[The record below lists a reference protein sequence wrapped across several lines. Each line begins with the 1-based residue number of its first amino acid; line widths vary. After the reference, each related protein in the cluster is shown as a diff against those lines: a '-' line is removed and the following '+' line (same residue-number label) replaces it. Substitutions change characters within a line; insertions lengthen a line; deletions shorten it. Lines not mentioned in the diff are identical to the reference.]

1 MSHPPNTIDGR
12 FRVTEQGEMITQN
25 FGDQVVAE
33 RTLDIYTAAVL
44 REKFTSHVQPNA
56 NWVEQMRRISEDS
69 CASYRKLVRE
79 EPRFVPYFRQ
89 ATPELEL
96 GSLNIGSRPAKRNP
110 KGGIESL
117 RAIPWT
123 FAWTQTRTNLSAWL
137 GVEAALSATPSDIK
151 VMTEMY
157 EDWPWFRETIDLIGM
172 ILSKT
177 DYSISQN
184 YDEQLVDKTPELVGL
199 GEEIREKMV
208 TSRKGFLEVTGRDEG
223 AGPHVSL
230 LRASTKVRGPYLD
243 PINVVQAELLKRLR
257 EASREDISKLDEGA
271 VEDINLIQ
279 DALVVSIKGVAQ
291 GMRNSG

>member
-1 MSHPPNTIDGR
+1 MYRAILSHPPNTIDGR

-44 REKFTSHVQPNA
+44 REKFTDHVQPTDA
-56 NWVEQMRRISEDS
+56 WVKQMERISETS
-69 CASYRKLVRE
+69 CSSYRNLVRE

-137 GVEAALSATPSDIK
+137 GVEAALTATDGDIET
-151 VMTEMY
+151 MTEMY
-157 EDWPWFRETIDLIGM
+157 QQWPWFRETIDLIGM

-177 DYSISQN
+177 DFSISQN
-184 YDEQLVDKTPELVGL
+184 YDTQLVEKTDELIGL
-199 GEEIREKMV
+199 GNEIRDKMV
-208 TSRKGFLEVTGRDEG
+208 VARKGFLSVTGRDEG

-257 EASREDISKLDEGA
+257 AFPDDETNEDKE
-271 VEDINLIQ
+271 LIQ
-279 DALVVSIKGVAQ
+279 DALKVSIKGVAQ

>member
-1 MSHPPNTIDGR
+1 
-12 FRVTEQGEMITQN
+12 MITQN

-44 REKFTSHVQPNA
+44 REKFTEHVEPTEEF
-56 NWVEQMRRISEDS
+56 VDQMERISKES
-69 CASYRKLVRE
+69 CTSYRNLVRE

-96 GSLNIGSRPAKRNP
+96 SSLNLGSRPAKRNP

-137 GVEAALSATPSDIK
+137 GVEAALAASDSDVK
-151 VMTEMY
+151 TMTKMY
-157 EDWPWFRETIDLIGM
+157 EEWPWFRETIDLIGM

-177 DYSISQN
+177 DFSISKN
-184 YDEQLVDKTPELVGL
+184 YDEQLVEKTEELTGL
-199 GEEIREKMV
+199 GGEIRDKMV
-208 TSRKGFLEVTGRDEG
+208 LARKGFLKVTGRDEG
-223 AGPHVSL
+223 AGPQVSL

-257 EASREDISKLDEGA
+257 AAEKDESDVATRE
-271 VEDINLIQ
+271 LIQ
-279 DALVVSIKGVAQ
+279 DALKVSIKGVAQ

>member
-1 MSHPPNTIDGR
+1 
-12 FRVTEQGEMITQN
+12 MITQN
-25 FGDQVVAE
+25 FGDQVIAE

-44 REKFTSHVQPNA
+44 REKFTDHVEPTDD
-56 NWVEQMRRISEDS
+56 WVKQMERISESS
-69 CASYRKLVRE
+69 CTSYRNLVRE

-96 GSLNIGSRPAKRNP
+96 GTLNIGSRPAKRNP

-137 GVEAALSATPSDIK
+137 GVEAALDAADGDIET
-151 VMTEMY
+151 MSEMY
-157 EDWPWFRETIDLIGM
+157 EEWPWFRETIDLIGM

-177 DYSISQN
+177 DFSISQN
-184 YDEQLVDKTPELVGL
+184 YDEQLVEKTEELIGL
-199 GEEIREKMV
+199 GNEIRDKMV
-208 TSRKGFLEVTGRDEG
+208 ISRKGFLSVTGRDEG

-243 PINVVQAELLKRLR
+243 PINVIQAELLKRLR
-257 EASREDISKLDEGA
+257 AFPENEADMDASDAEKKVA
-271 VEDINLIQ
+271 IQ
-279 DALVVSIKGVAQ
+279 DALKVSIKGVAQ

>member
-1 MSHPPNTIDGR
+1 
-12 FRVTEQGEMITQN
+12 MITQN
-25 FGDQVVAE
+25 FGDQVIAE

-44 REKFTSHVQPNA
+44 REKFTDHVEPTDE
-56 NWVEQMRRISEDS
+56 WVKQMERISESS
-69 CASYRKLVRE
+69 CTSYRNLVRE

-96 GSLNIGSRPAKRNP
+96 GTLNIGSRPAKRNP

-137 GVEAALSATPSDIK
+137 GVEAALDAADGDIET
-151 VMTEMY
+151 MSEMY
-157 EDWPWFRETIDLIGM
+157 EEWPWFRETIDLIGM

-177 DYSISQN
+177 DFSISQN
-184 YDEQLVDKTPELVGL
+184 YDEQLVEKTEELIGL
-199 GEEIREKMV
+199 GNEIRDKMV
-208 TSRKGFLEVTGRDEG
+208 ISRKGFLKVTGRDEG

-243 PINVVQAELLKRLR
+243 PINVIQAELLKRLR
-257 EASREDISKLDEGA
+257 
-271 VEDINLIQ
+271 VFPC
-279 DALVVSIKGVAQ
+279 
-291 GMRNSG
+291 